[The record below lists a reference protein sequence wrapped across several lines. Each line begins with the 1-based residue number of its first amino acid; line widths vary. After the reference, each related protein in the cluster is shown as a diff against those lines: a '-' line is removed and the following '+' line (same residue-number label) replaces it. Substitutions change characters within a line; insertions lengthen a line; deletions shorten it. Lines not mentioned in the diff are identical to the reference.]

1 MVHTDAEIWQLSSN
15 SAFQQ
20 LILWLSLKCLIQFQV
35 FCIYNIALSGMSLN
49 KTM

>member
-20 LILWLSLKCLIQFQV
+20 LILWLRLKCLIQV

>member
-20 LILWLSLKCLIQFQV
+20 LILWISLKCLIQFQV
-35 FCIYNIALSGMSLN
+35 FYIYNIALSAMFLN
-49 KTM
+49 KIM